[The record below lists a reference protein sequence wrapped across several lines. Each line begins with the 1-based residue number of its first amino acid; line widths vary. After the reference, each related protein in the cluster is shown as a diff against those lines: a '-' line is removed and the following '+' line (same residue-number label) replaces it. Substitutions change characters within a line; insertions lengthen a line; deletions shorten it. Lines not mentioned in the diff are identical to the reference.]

1 MQPWQVC
8 NPYTLVLLK
17 LCNEFTDYG
26 FLDFFSK
33 MAAGKWWLFSNLPT
47 LDFVIG
53 FLCVFMLFVQLSL
66 SVASSLTCIWL
77 ERLCQMFTTLW
88 TMCQKKHRILRH
100 LQYFI
105 IWQHTFLKRLLQSL
119 LKDRQLW
126 RQNCAIYVRKSWT
139 CNIFFDEIAH
149 LFWKKYQCFY

>member
-1 MQPWQVC
+1 MKMQPWQVC

-77 ERLCQMFTTLW
+77 ERLGQMFTTLW
-88 TMCQKKHRILRH
+88 TMCQKKTSHLETFAIFYYMAAHILKAS
-100 LQYFI
+100 
-105 IWQHTFLKRLLQSL
+105 TTESTKRSSIMTTKLCHI
-119 LKDRQLW
+119 
-126 RQNCAIYVRKSWT
+126 CA
-139 CNIFFDEIAH
+139 
-149 LFWKKYQCFY
+149 